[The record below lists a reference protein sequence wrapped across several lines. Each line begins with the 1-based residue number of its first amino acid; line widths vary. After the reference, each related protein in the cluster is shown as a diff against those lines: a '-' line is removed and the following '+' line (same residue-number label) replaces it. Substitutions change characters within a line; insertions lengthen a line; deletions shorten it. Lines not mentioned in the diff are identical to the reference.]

1 MPLAELAL
9 ENIRC
14 VQRAE
19 LALAPGINLIHG
31 PNASGKTSILE
42 GIYLLG
48 RGRSFRT
55 RNTERLIRHGEASLQ
70 AIGRTVGAVSQP
82 LRVAVARN
90 VPISAEV
97 AGVAVRSLAQL
108 AQAFAVQ
115 VIEPGIHRLVEEGSP
130 RRRRWL
136 DWAVFHVE
144 PTFID
149 SWQRY
154 TRVLKQRNAALR
166 AAGPAAVVQAWDSEL
181 LRHGNDVTAA
191 RERLLALLGPYW
203 ESTLTSLADLSADLR
218 YKPGWNQEA
227 SFEEAL
233 AASFARDRAHGVSHV
248 GPHRADVH
256 IRMDG
261 RSAREVASRG
271 QQKLLGTAMVLAQL
285 KLLRERTDLV
295 STLLLDD
302 PAAELDT
309 RRLARFVSEVK
320 SLNCQLVLA
329 SLEASL
335 DPFGPADRVFHVEQG
350 RVKAT

>member
-14 VQRAE
+14 IQRAE
-19 LALAPGINLIHG
+19 LTLAPGVNRIQG
-31 PNASGKTSILE
+31 PNASGKTSLLE

-55 RNTERLIRHGEASLQ
+55 RNTERLIRHEAASLQ
-70 AIGRTVGAVSQP
+70 VIGRTEGPVSQP
-82 LRVAVARN
+82 IRLRLARN
-90 VPISAEV
+90 APLAADV

-108 AQAFAVQ
+108 AQAFPVQ
-115 VIEPGIHRLVEEGSP
+115 IIEPGIHRLVEEGSP

-166 AAGPAAVVQAWDSEL
+166 ASALAEVAHAWDSEL

-191 RERLLALLGPYW
+191 RERVLAMLAPHW
-203 ESTLTSLADLSADLR
+203 DRTVAWLADVPADLR
-218 YKPGWNQEA
+218 YRPGWQVES
-227 SFEEAL
+227 SFAEAL

-248 GPHRADVH
+248 GPHRADVQ
-256 IRMDG
+256 IRIEG

-271 QQKLLGTAMVLAQL
+271 QQKLLGVAMVLAQL
-285 KLLRERTDLV
+285 KLLRQRTDLV

-309 RRLARFVSEVK
+309 DRLARFVGEVK
-320 SLNCQLVLA
+320 DLHCQLVLTSLQA
-329 SLEASL
+329 PLEA
-335 DPFGPADRVFHVEQG
+335 FGRADRVFHVEQG

>member
-14 VQRAE
+14 IQRAE
-19 LALAPGINLIHG
+19 LALAPGVNLIQG

-55 RNTERLIRHGEASLQ
+55 RNTERLIRHEAASLHV
-70 AIGRTVGAVSQP
+70 IGRTEGAVSQP
-82 LRVAVARN
+82 IRLALARHA
-90 VPISAEV
+90 PLAADV

-108 AQAFAVQ
+108 AQAFPVQ
-115 VIEPGIHRLVEEGSP
+115 IIEPGIHRLVEEGSP

-144 PTFID
+144 PTFIER
-149 SWQRY
+149 WQRY

-166 AAGPAAVVQAWDSEL
+166 ACAPAEVAHAWDSEL

-191 RERLLALLGPYW
+191 RERLLGMLAPHWDRTVALL
-203 ESTLTSLADLSADLR
+203 ADVSADLR
-218 YKPGWNQEA
+218 YRPGWNEES

-248 GPHRADVH
+248 GPHRADVQ
-256 IRMDG
+256 IRIEG

-271 QQKLLGTAMVLAQL
+271 QQKLLGVAMVLAQL
-285 KLLRERTDLV
+285 RLLRERLDLV

-302 PAAELDT
+302 PAAELDPG
-309 RRLARFVSEVK
+309 RLARFVGEVK
-320 SLNCQLVLA
+320 DLHCQLVLTSLQA
-329 SLEASL
+329 PLEA
-335 DPFGPADRVFHVEQG
+335 FGRADRVFHVEQG